1 MNIHEDVEQLFLT
14 FQKAIKKYP
23 IILVVIVAIL
33 AVLLFYAVV
42 EAGESIGDAI
52 CGL

>member
-1 MNIHEDVEQLFLT
+1 MNNHEGAEQLFLT

-23 IILVVIVAIL
+23 IISAVVI
-33 AVLLFYAVV
+33 AVLLFYAAG

-52 CGL
+52 WGS